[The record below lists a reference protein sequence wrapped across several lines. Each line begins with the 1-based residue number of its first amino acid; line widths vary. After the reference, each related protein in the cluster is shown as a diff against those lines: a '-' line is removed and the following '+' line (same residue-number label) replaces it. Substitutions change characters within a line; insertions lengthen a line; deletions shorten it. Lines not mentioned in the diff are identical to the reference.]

1 MTKELALAE
10 IEQELIA
17 ARQAGERSNEG
28 MVRVCARRAAGLAI
42 GLWLETQQGS
52 NKPVDAMSRL
62 KLVQSD
68 DAFPQP
74 IREAARRLTTKVTP
88 EFISPFSTHPVD
100 DATIIINYFLE
111 RT

>member
-17 ARQAGERSNEG
+17 ARQAGERFNEG
-28 MVRVCARRAAGLAI
+28 MVRVCARRAAGIAVGFRL
-42 GLWLETQQGS
+42 GTQSKGG
-52 NKPVDAMSRL
+52 NADAMSRL
-62 KLVQSD
+62 RLVQSD

-74 IREAARRLTTKVTP
+74 IREAARRLTTQVTP
-88 EFISPFSTHPVD
+88 EFMSPFSTHPVD